1 MKTIQEIQED
11 IIDEISIFDDWMDK
25 YNYIIEIAKELPL
38 IDEKFKTPQYIIDG
52 CQSKVW
58 INAELIDGKLM
69 YTADSDAIISK
80 GIIALLI
87 KVMNGRVPSEV
98 KDAELF
104 FIEKIGLRE
113 NLSPNRAN
121 GLVSMIKQ
129 MKLFAIAYDAK
140 NKLTSN

>member
-87 KVMNGRVPSEV
+87 KVMSGRVPSEV

-140 NKLTSN
+140 NKLT

>member
-140 NKLTSN
+140 NKLT

>member
-87 KVMNGRVPSEV
+87 KVMSGRVPSEV